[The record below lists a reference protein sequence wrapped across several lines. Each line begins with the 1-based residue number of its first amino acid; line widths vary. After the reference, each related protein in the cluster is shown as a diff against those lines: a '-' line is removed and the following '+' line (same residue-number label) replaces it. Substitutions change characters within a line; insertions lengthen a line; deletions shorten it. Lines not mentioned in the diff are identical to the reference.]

1 MMKYTILL
9 FTCMVAA
16 TMAGNAQDQAKQ
28 DQPTFTPK
36 EKEMYSLAI
45 KAYDEYQEAMKAF
58 NEATEK
64 FAAYDSILKAGYI
77 ATVDSFTHIEM
88 VKQETPIQYVKNG
101 ELVVEDDYQ
110 EKRTRKP
117 LPATQQGYAAYVER
131 LRTTIQK

>member
-1 MMKYTILL
+1 MKYTILF
-9 FTCMVAA
+9 FTCLVAA

-28 DQPTFTPK
+28 DQLTPE
-36 EKEMYSLAI
+36 EKEMYSSAI
-45 KAYDEYQEAMKAF
+45 EAYDEYQEAIKVF

-64 FAAYDSILKAGYI
+64 FAASDSILKAGYI

-88 VKQETPIQYVKNG
+88 VKQENPIQYVKNG

-117 LPATQQGYAAYVER
+117 LPATQQGYAAYVEKLR
-131 LRTTIQK
+131 LDIVK